1 MKYNF
6 ESMTDFEVIA
16 AESQLVMSIE
26 SALVNMVHNDKIEAM
41 YEELEEVQSEL
52 ERRNLDSRV

>member
-6 ESMTDFEVIA
+6 ESMTDFEVMA
-16 AESQLVMSIE
+16 AEAQLVMSIE
-26 SALVNMVHNDKIEAM
+26 SALVHMVHNDKINKM

-52 ERRNLDSRV
+52 ERRGVDSRV